1 MCSQRDERQRGTR
14 FTVGGLTLLP
24 TRMNS
29 FLVVAECRTADARV
43 ATAATILHLCAIG
56 HLDSVALLLS
66 HRASADCRDEHGFSA
81 LHCASWANQHEVVA
95 LLVEHGAV
103 VNAVHSRTG
112 EIPLHLAAKYGANE
126 ACALLIGSGAYLDAQ
141 DHTGATPLMCAL
153 EREHRDVARMI
164 VTAAAGSSSGP
175 NSLEAL
181 MDPLDD
187 IAQEELLAACSASAA
202 AHSCGDEAPSAHAD
216 LPAEFAQQAASM
228 PLVLRR
234 LLVDNVN
241 PSYASL
247 PSLLR
252 ALRLGPTENSLAIR
266 ACGRPSHE
274 LLLVRKRLLRLEAC
288 AALRMAVDD
297 VQRRS
302 TKLDSVDGLAEHQ
315 LDLTLEALV
324 PIVGDE
330 AVATLRTV
338 PSLFSESSG
347 VSSMGRTEHSQWHE
361 GEAGGTTSG
370 ASASRRMADLQ
381 IQRMF
386 IRRYTAAERPWFRLH
401 FDTAALT
408 ANISLASDTQHCGGR
423 LLALLSGELRTI
435 EREEGEATVHPSS
448 LLHGVTRIRGDG
460 VRYSLIVFYW

>member
-1 MCSQRDERQRGTR
+1 
-14 FTVGGLTLLP
+14 
-24 TRMNS
+24 MNS

-43 ATAATILHLCAIG
+43 ATAPTILHLCAIG

-66 HRASADCRDEHGFSA
+66 HRASADCRDEDGFSA

-103 VNAVHSRTG
+103 VNAVHSSTG
-112 EIPLHLAAKYGANE
+112 ETPLHLAAKHGANE
-126 ACALLIGSGAYLDAQ
+126 TCALLIGSGAYLGAQ
-141 DHTGATPLMCAL
+141 DHAGATPLMCAL
-153 EREHRDVARMI
+153 EREHRDVARMV
-164 VTAAAGSSSGP
+164 VTAAARGSSSGP

-181 MDPLDD
+181 TDPLDG
-187 IAQEELLAACSASAA
+187 IAQEELLAACSASDA

-247 PSLLR
+247 ASLLR
-252 ALRLGPTENSLAIR
+252 ALRLGPTEHSLAIR
-266 ACGRPSHE
+266 ARGRPSHE
-274 LLLVRKRLLRLEAC
+274 LLLVRKRLLSLHVC
-288 AALRMAVDD
+288 AALRTAVDD
-297 VQRRS
+297 VRRRS

-315 LDLTLEALV
+315 LDLTLEVLV
-324 PIVGDE
+324 QIVGDE
-330 AVATLRTV
+330 AVATLRAL

-347 VSSMGRTEHSQWHE
+347 VASIERTEHSQWHE
-361 GEAGGTTSG
+361 GEAGGTSGASG

-386 IRRYTAAERPWFRLH
+386 VRRYTAAERPWFRLH

-423 LLALLSGELRTI
+423 LLALLGGELRTI
-435 EREEGEATVHPSS
+435 DREEGEATVHPSS
-448 LLHGVTRIRGDG
+448 LLHGVTRMRGGG